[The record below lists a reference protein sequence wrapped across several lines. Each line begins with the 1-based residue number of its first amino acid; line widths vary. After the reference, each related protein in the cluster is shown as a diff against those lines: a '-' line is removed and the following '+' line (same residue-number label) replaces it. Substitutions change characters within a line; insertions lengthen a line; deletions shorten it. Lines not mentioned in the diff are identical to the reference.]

1 MPVPPMIID
10 DLGSGSASFSRV
22 IVYSS
27 LGNPMVSKQLM
38 PMMTGFSSMVVNK
51 TIAGGTSKGL

>member
-1 MPVPPMIID
+1 MIID
-10 DLGSGSASFSRV
+10 DLGSGSASFSSV